1 MNTKTN
7 GFINRDDDDFDDDAN
22 EDDEGEK
29 TTTTTTTT
37 TPTKPPMILEGT
49 GRTTEDAT
57 TRGPPRSPPRS
68 PPLKVVATSAEGRE
82 KKEFHV
88 KSRVSAKASFDG
100 NAVSY
105 THLTLPTILRV

>member
-1 MNTKTN
+1 MISTMM
-7 GFINRDDDDFDDDAN
+7 RN

-29 TTTTTTTT
+29 RRRTTT

-88 KSRVSAKASFDG
+88 KSSECKGIFNG
-100 NAVSY
+100 NA
-105 THLTLPTILRV
+105 PGDGG